1 MYSNPPSNKVHL
13 GLGGGSLL
21 QVANR
26 THTQMMSYLIKTPDG
41 KTVMIDGGNVKR
53 DGDAKHLYELL
64 SQNGKHVDKWFI
76 THAHGDHYGALLW
89 LLENIKPFDITIDEL
104 YFNFPPL
111 EWFKIADEGNGY
123 DGVVRFYTA
132 LENNSI
138 NCITMQ
144 KGDIIECGGM
154 SFEILNNCDNYENYV
169 EINDASIAIIA
180 HFPSRKVLFL
190 GDLEPLGGEDLIKAC
205 GKEKLRC
212 DIVQLA
218 HHGQNG
224 VKKDFYEIVMPKICL
239 YNAPDW
245 LWDNNAGEGF
255 NTGIWKTVETRGW
268 MKDLGVQASFPIA
281 FGDYLFE

>member
-41 KTVMIDGGNVKR
+41 KTVMIDGGNRK
-53 DGDAKHLYELL
+53 DGDGEHLYKLL

-76 THAHGDHYGALLW
+76 THGHNDHYGALLW
-89 LLENIKPFDITIDEL
+89 MLENVKPFDITIDEL

-111 EWFKIADEGNGY
+111 DWFKTADGGIGY
-123 DGVVRFYTA
+123 QNVADFLNAVNAHSLNVLNTTA
-132 LENNSI
+132 G
-138 NCITMQ
+138 Q
-144 KGDIIECGGM
+144 IIECGGM
-154 SFEILNNCDNYENYV
+154 SFEILNNCDNYLNYD
-169 EINDASIAIIA
+169 EINDSSIIIIA
-180 HFPSRKVLFL
+180 HFPERDVLFL
-190 GDLEPLGGEDLIKAC
+190 ADIETAGGNDLIKAC

-245 LWDNNAGEGF
+245 LWDNNAGKGF
-255 NTGIWKTVETRGW
+255 DTGIWKTVETRGW